1 MIINHKCPNRIK
13 PILLREQK
21 TEALLVFVR
30 TLVEQLFIKIQK
42 ENSVNLQGK
51 NIEDTKCIYTNLK
64 NIKEELEKSVVPVT
78 YLKSL
83 IANKNNTNKAFRV
96 LFDKEEPLIVYYNS
110 LLKVMES
117 KLSIGQ
123 RWLPEVIIISTLSQW
138 VLEEEKSSILYP
150 FLNEVDYIDL
160 IDRFDKIKNEQ
171 KSDKKELIM
180 NMYKLSAQLIEHLNE
195 SSYKKTFQAKQKAT
209 KKSKKRK

>member
-1 MIINHKCPNRIK
+1 
-13 PILLREQK
+13 
-21 TEALLVFVR
+21 
-30 TLVEQLFIKIQK
+30 
-42 ENSVNLQGK
+42 
-51 NIEDTKCIYTNLK
+51 
-64 NIKEELEKSVVPVT
+64 
-78 YLKSL
+78 
-83 IANKNNTNKAFRV
+83 
-96 LFDKEEPLIVYYNS
+96 
-110 LLKVMES
+110 MES

-150 FLNEVDYIDL
+150 FLNKVDYIDL

-209 KKSKKRK
+209 KKSKTRK

>member
-1 MIINHKCPNRIK
+1 MIMNHKCPNRIK

-21 TEALLVFVR
+21 TEALLVFIR
-30 TLVEQLFIKIQK
+30 TLLEQLFVKIQK
-42 ENSVNLQGK
+42 QNSVNLQAK
-51 NIEDTKCIYTNLK
+51 NVEDTKVIYTNLK
-64 NIKEELEKSVVPVT
+64 NIKEELENCVVPVE

-83 IANKNNTNKAFRV
+83 IVNKHNTNKAFRI

-117 KLSIGQ
+117 KLSIGE

-138 VLEEEKSSILYP
+138 LLEEEKSSTLYP
-150 FLNEVDYIDL
+150 FLNQIDYIDL

-171 KSDKKELIM
+171 QTDKKELIM
-180 NMYKLSAQLIEHLNE
+180 NMYKLSAELIEHLKE
-195 SSYKKTFQAKQKAT
+195 SSYKKTFQAKQKST
-209 KKSKKRK
+209 KKSKKRR